1 MYIYH
6 SLTQRIYLV
15 HIEWIKDLAGGSAL
29 MGFHSLRPFP
39 FYLCHSLPLTY
50 LLLQSWLKQT
60 AADCP
65 GQKRRL
71 TLSLV
76 THKPP
81 LVTIPIVP
89 QAESSWLPE
98 NCLFVAPVHHR
109 LLNLFKYH
117 FYIYLQKSATCW
129 GSFLPAKCLSSLLGK
144 SVPQK
149 VTHTV
154 SHHVHSASWLFC
166 SPLILSTPD
175 KSLFSPE
182 N

>member
-1 MYIYH
+1 
-6 SLTQRIYLV
+6 
-15 HIEWIKDLAGGSAL
+15 
-29 MGFHSLRPFP
+29 MGFHSLHPFP

-76 THKPP
+76 THIPP

-109 LLNLFKYH
+109 LLNLCKYH
-117 FYIYLQKSATCW
+117 FYIYLLKCATCW
-129 GSFLPAKCLSSLLGK
+129 G
-144 SVPQK
+144 
-149 VTHTV
+149 
-154 SHHVHSASWLFC
+154 
-166 SPLILSTPD
+166 ILSPSQVPVQPIGQKCALESHSHSFSPHAFCQLAILFPPLLFTPV

-182 N
+182 NCKNLPENRKCTAGLFFKV